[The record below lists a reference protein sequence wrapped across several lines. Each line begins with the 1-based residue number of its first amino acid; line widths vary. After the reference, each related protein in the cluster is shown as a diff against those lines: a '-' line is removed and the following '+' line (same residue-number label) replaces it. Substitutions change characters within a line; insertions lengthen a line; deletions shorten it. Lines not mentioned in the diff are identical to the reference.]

1 MTEQIKTLLEDVAAG
16 RVDPAEAARRLD
28 ELRTEDRGQRAE
40 GAVGPPAI
48 PDVTRLVIRG
58 LSRSVHLIG
67 DPTVTTVS
75 VDGPHEVRRDGSTMV
90 ISGEVERLFPGDEA
104 FSLLSSGRWREL
116 IPRTQSMTV
125 RARPDLPVEVEVTAG
140 SLTSEN
146 MHALERVRVTA
157 GSAKIKDATEPID
170 VLVQAG
176 SVDLTLLATHGS
188 SRVRCE
194 SGSIK
199 LRLAKG
205 SDVRLTTDVQ
215 LAKLTVHPPTVTR
228 GDEVHVGSGTST
240 LSLEVV
246 MGSALVDV
254 IE

>member
-1 MTEQIKTLLEDVAAG
+1 MTDTIRTLLEDVAAG

-28 ELRTEDRGQRAE
+28 ELRTEDRGRQAE
-40 GAVGPPAI
+40 GAVGPPAV
-48 PDVTRLVIRG
+48 PEVARLVVRG
-58 LSRSVHLIG
+58 LSRSVHLIA

-75 VDGPHEVRRDGSTMV
+75 VDGPHSVHRDGSTLV
-90 ISGEVERLFPGDEA
+90 VSGEVERLFPGDEA

-116 IPRTQSMTV
+116 LPRTQSMTV

-140 SLTSEN
+140 SLTSED
-146 MHALERVRVTA
+146 MRALQRVRVTA
-157 GSAKIKDATEPID
+157 GSAKVKGATEPID

-176 SVDLTLLATHGS
+176 SVDLTLQPTHGS

-194 SGSIK
+194 SGSVK

-215 LAKLTVHPPTVTR
+215 LGKLTVHPPTFAR
-228 GDEVHVGSGTST
+228 GDEVLVGTGTAT